1 MEEITGEDK
10 TELPIRD
17 PIFAFSN
24 PISQG
29 FEDQT
34 ELFLFPFK
42 GLRFARNPKSGNLQV
57 LIIPHFFCITSKH
70 ILSENW
76 ALEVTTEAIEKI
88 WIVKRITSC
97 YILPP
102 IPRVKNQSEAF
113 LS

>member
-42 GLRFARNPKSGNLQV
+42 GLRFARNPKSGNLQIFC
-57 LIIPHFFCITSKH
+57 IIPPFLTSQVQAH
-70 ILSENW
+70 
-76 ALEVTTEAIEKI
+76 
-88 WIVKRITSC
+88 
-97 YILPP
+97 P
-102 IPRVKNQSEAF
+102 IRKLGVGSNN
-113 LS
+113 